1 MKENQRI
8 WDVLIV
14 GGGPAGYTAA
24 LYAARAGLSALVMES
39 AVPGGQ
45 IALAETVENYPGM
58 DTAVSGI
65 ALADR
70 LRRGAER
77 AGAKTVLTSVTALAL
92 TEAEKTAETQAGTF
106 TGRTVIYAAGAAPRR
121 LEVPGEE
128 RLRGRGVSYCA
139 ACDGAFF
146 RGRDAAV
153 VGGGNSAALEALTLS
168 RLCRRV
174 YLLHRRDTLRAEHTA
189 VQALERAGNV
199 TFLWNA
205 KPEEVLGGHAV
216 TSLRYTDLTCGRVRK
231 LCCDGVFVAIG
242 RAPRTALLAGQ
253 VELDERGYA
262 AADETTRTALPGV
275 FAAGDVRSKPLRQ
288 AVTAAADGAVA
299 AHFAEA
305 YLRK

>member
-1 MKENQRI
+1 M
-8 WDVLIV
+8 
-14 GGGPAGYTAA
+14 
-24 LYAARAGLSALVMES
+24 
-39 AVPGGQ
+39 
-45 IALAETVENYPGM
+45 
-58 DTAVSGI
+58 
-65 ALADR
+65 
-70 LRRGAER
+70 
-77 AGAKTVLTSVTALAL
+77 
-92 TEAEKTAETQAGTF
+92 
-106 TGRTVIYAAGAAPRR
+106 
-121 LEVPGEE
+121 
-128 RLRGRGVSYCA
+128 
-139 ACDGAFF
+139 
-146 RGRDAAV
+146 

-216 TSLRYTDLTCGRVRK
+216 TGLRYTDLTCGRVRK

-262 AADETTRTALPGV
+262 AADETTRTALPCV